1 MMLYLIGVAVVTALV
16 VTGVAAILIMSIDQ
30 RIRRQVIN
38 LIKGWYS

>member
-38 LIKGWYS
+38 LIKGWSS